1 MNFALILFLL
11 SIFTGIFWILERV
24 KFYPE
29 RVRKAEA
36 LAKEFEAA
44 NREALRR
51 GEASVADEYRAIRAR
66 AIRQPWWLEYTAGLF
81 PVCTRGME
89 RPGCPVECGGG
100 SRKEPGLQAGTGD

>member
-24 KFYPE
+24 KFYPA

-36 LAKEFEAA
+36 LASEFEAA

-51 GEASVADEYRAIRAR
+51 GEASVAEEYRAIRAR

-81 PVCTRGME
+81 WW
-89 RPGCPVECGGG
+89 
-100 SRKEPGLQAGTGD
+100 SSF

>member
-81 PVCTRGME
+81 PVILVVPLE
-89 RPGCPVECGGG
+89 KLP
-100 SRKEPGLQAGTGD
+100 L